1 MGTPLSNGF
10 EILFSRYW
18 IDDYSNPSLEYGAS
32 RCYVVRLQNLGCSD
46 RQIDTYYVLFYFFIN
61 INFNS
66 RAALDKAMEAAVR
79 FDFEAEVLQQDN
91 A

>member
-1 MGTPLSNGF
+1 MGTPLSNSF
-10 EILFSRYW
+10 EILFSRHGVDY
-18 IDDYSNPSLEYGAS
+18 YSNPSLEYGAS

-46 RQIDTYYVLFYFFIN
+46 RQIDTYHVLFYFFIN

-66 RAALDKAMEAAVR
+66 RAALDKAMEAAAR
-79 FDFEAEVLQQDN
+79 FDFETEVPPQGT